1 MIVLTIQR
9 SVMVKVPREICWAGI
24 KLTYYMAGI
33 KDKMMVKEVEQEM
46 EFIV

>member
-24 KLTYYMAGI
+24 KLTYYIAGI
-33 KDKMMVKEVEQEM
+33 KMRIMIQEVELWKQEM
-46 EFIV
+46 E